1 MTERPK
7 WYKYLQ
13 LVLNPQDQ
21 VSSNSFP
28 FLGRLLLAFSSS
40 TEWCIFRNKIVSNI
54 NAGHE
59 IYFFSERHL
68 APKFFKVVPNSKKFK
83 PFLYAVSILD
93 RTSKMKLGKRSFMC
107 HKVDSRMDDIQPL
120 SSPKSKMVSSQRLRC
135 MCCVLETNLKRK
147 FAAYLLLQIFLAHY
161 IFR

>member
-28 FLGRLLLAFSSS
+28 FLGRLVLAFSSS
-40 TEWCIFRNKIVSNI
+40 TERFIFRNKIVSNI

-59 IYFFSERHL
+59 IDFFPESHL
-68 APKFFKVVPNSKKFK
+68 APKFFKVVPNSKK
-83 PFLYAVSILD
+83 LVA
-93 RTSKMKLGKRSFMC
+93 MK
-107 HKVDSRMDDIQPL
+107 QTL
-120 SSPKSKMVSSQRLRC
+120 S
-135 MCCVLETNLKRK
+135 
-147 FAAYLLLQIFLAHY
+147 
-161 IFR
+161 

>member
-1 MTERPK
+1 MTERLK

-13 LVLNPQDQ
+13 LGRVRSIVACFLFFNRSL
-21 VSSNSFP
+21 SSGTKQFP
-28 FLGRLLLAFSSS
+28 TSMQGMKLIFFLKATRLLNFSK
-40 TEWCIFRNKIVSNI
+40 WYPIQKKLVAIFK
-54 NAGHE
+54 E
-59 IYFFSERHL
+59 KQTFF
-68 APKFFKVVPNSKKFK
+68 
-83 PFLYAVSILD
+83 YAVSVLD

-120 SSPKSKMVSSQRLRC
+120 SSPKSKMASSQRLRC

-147 FAAYLLLQIFLAHY
+147 FAADLLLQIFLAHY